1 MAITRAQMR
10 RQLYRGGGIA
20 SVPRRQR
27 YGLGS
32 KWQDFKDKTI
42 DRVRKIIPNEIA
54 NVATKAA
61 PFVAPFNP
69 LAAGLMR
76 GFGRLD
82 QRGDLGDALKQG
94 LLTTGLG
101 AGARYLGGAAPMG
114 GGITEFSSPI
124 QPGGPIA
131 NMYSGITGG
140 KDAAAKYGIDA
151 GFLKSGAGGGG
162 GGKKRF
168 LEKFGPVGE
177 FLQKGKDKFGEMG
190 MLGQMGTI
198 FAGGT
203 GVALLADKLAGP
215 KQDDETVGEYM
226 ARRKS
231 SVAEYLKFYYKRT
244 NPLAGEQEVD
254 EFVTANTREY
264 SAQGGRIGYADK
276 GFVEGDTPE
285 VLGPVTPGK
294 GLGDIDEGDFN
305 LSDLGEYTQMY
316 PSKDKTELMKLIKK
330 LIQLGSPPARAIE
343 IAKQLIKKGMAQGE
357 SEGIASLREGKSM
370 PGTPVIPERKFPKPF
385 EIPDNFNPDKK
396 FYRGQPKLSPDAT
409 QIPHHLD
416 INPLRTMEFRDR
428 NGNGIEDRAEGI
440 YAEDRDLIPFDP
452 DREKKLLAERFEKY
466 FPDPDEEFAQGGR
479 VGYANGTP
487 EIPENLPTD
496 DYLKELEK
504 FLKEKRERE
513 KRIMMAP
520 TQEAA
525 SGGRIGYNMGSPR
538 EELDAGAQ
546 SITYEG
552 NMNPN
557 TQMASAP
564 DPMAELNLMY
574 QNALQSGQIAPGTT
588 FDQFKLLL
596 EQSRAPQQDSG
607 IMQAAKGGRV
617 KYNMGTGS
625 MGLPGAPR
633 MAPDG
638 IEYDMREN
646 GGFQP
651 LGAKEGK
658 DDVKAV
664 LAKNEFVMTADAVR
678 AAGGGSIQ
686 KGAQRMY
693 DTMKRLESRVA

>member
-140 KDAAAKYGIDA
+140 KDAAAAKYGTEA

-264 SAQGGRIGYADK
+264 SAQGGRIGYA
-276 GFVEGDTPE
+276 
-285 VLGPVTPGK
+285 
-294 GLGDIDEGDFN
+294 
-305 LSDLGEYTQMY
+305 
-316 PSKDKTELMKLIKK
+316 
-330 LIQLGSPPARAIE
+330 
-343 IAKQLIKKGMAQGE
+343 
-357 SEGIASLREGKSM
+357 
-370 PGTPVIPERKFPKPF
+370 
-385 EIPDNFNPDKK
+385 
-396 FYRGQPKLSPDAT
+396 
-409 QIPHHLD
+409 
-416 INPLRTMEFRDR
+416 
-428 NGNGIEDRAEGI
+428 
-440 YAEDRDLIPFDP
+440 
-452 DREKKLLAERFEKY
+452 
-466 FPDPDEEFAQGGR
+466 
-479 VGYANGTP
+479 NGTP

-496 DYLKELEK
+496 DYLKDL
-504 FLKEKRERE
+504 
-513 KRIMMAP
+513 
-520 TQEAA
+520 
-525 SGGRIGYNMGSPR
+525 
-538 EELDAGAQ
+538 
-546 SITYEG
+546 
-552 NMNPN
+552 
-557 TQMASAP
+557 
-564 DPMAELNLMY
+564 
-574 QNALQSGQIAPGTT
+574 
-588 FDQFKLLL
+588 
-596 EQSRAPQQDSG
+596 
-607 IMQAAKGGRV
+607 
-617 KYNMGTGS
+617 
-625 MGLPGAPR
+625 
-633 MAPDG
+633 
-638 IEYDMREN
+638 
-646 GGFQP
+646 
-651 LGAKEGK
+651 
-658 DDVKAV
+658 
-664 LAKNEFVMTADAVR
+664 
-678 AAGGGSIQ
+678 
-686 KGAQRMY
+686 
-693 DTMKRLESRVA
+693 